1 MLSTLKDFFDS
12 LTSPGGDGASA
23 AEAERAVRLAAAV
36 LLVEVMRAEPGNTPA
51 ERAAVMTALRDRFSF
66 ADDELDHLLELAQA
80 ESEHAWDYYRF
91 TSVLNERFSQAQK
104 IALVEA
110 MWRVAYA
117 DTHLDANENHV
128 IGKLAELLHV
138 THGEYIGA
146 KMRAK
151 EAAGL
156 V

>member
-12 LTSPGGDGASA
+12 FTAPR
-23 AEAERAVRLAAAV
+23 EARSGHDAQHAVRLAAAV
-36 LLVEVMRAEPGNTPA
+36 LLVEVMRAEPTHTPA
-51 ERAAVMTALRDRFSF
+51 ERMAVIAALRERFAF
-66 ADDELDHLLELAQA
+66 ADDEMARLLELAQDEA
-80 ESEHAWDYYRF
+80 ERANDYYRF
-91 TSVLNERFSQAQK
+91 TSVLNERFSQPQK

-110 MWRVAYA
+110 MWQVAYA
-117 DTHLDANENHV
+117 DAHLDAGENHV
-128 IGKLAELLHV
+128 IRKLADLLHV

-156 V
+156 I